1 MVTYMTNKIY
11 LGKTLGSF
19 LIVLLLM
26 PIGHAIMILMEHL
39 LVPTTLHYAAF
50 SMGFAGLLGTGHSHC
65 VLEFGRSGRRGF
77 FREIWVDP
85 MGHVVEI
92 SIIADVFIALVT
104 GFWMYNA
111 TDKN

>member
-11 LGKTLGSF
+11 LGKTVGSF

-39 LVPTTLHYAAF
+39 LDPTTLHYAAF

-65 VLEFGRSGRRGF
+65 VLKFGRSGYPPWFFPRNMGRPHGSRG
-77 FREIWVDP
+77 
-85 MGHVVEI
+85 
-92 SIIADVFIALVT
+92 
-104 GFWMYNA
+104 
-111 TDKN
+111 

>member
-1 MVTYMTNKIY
+1 MTNKIY

-39 LVPTTLHYAAF
+39 LDPTTLHYAAF

-65 VLEFGRSGRRGF
+65 VLEFGRSGYPPWF

-85 MGHVVEI
+85 MGHVVEM
-92 SIIADVFIALVT
+92 SIIAGVFIALVA